1 MSETRAYVA
10 ENNVQRERLRG
21 LVTRLSDDD
30 LSRPLDAGWTIAAV
44 LGHLIFWDQRTL
56 VLIDGWKRA
65 PHGAAPRNI
74 DQHDV
79 DWIND
84 SAKALCLALPPRT
97 AARLAIAT
105 AEAVDRAVEG
115 LSDAQ
120 IAANDA
126 AGRPLNLFRAE
137 HRREHLDEIEHA
149 LTKKA
154 SGN

>member
-1 MSETRAYVA
+1 MSETRTYVA

-74 DQHDV
+74 DHHGV
-79 DWIND
+79 
-84 SAKALCLALPPRT
+84 
-97 AARLAIAT
+97 AT
-105 AEAVDRAVEG
+105 RHRDGGSRGPCGRRAVRR
-115 LSDAQ
+115 
-120 IAANDA
+120 
-126 AGRPLNLFRAE
+126 AGRGERCRRPPPQSLPGRAPTRAP
-137 HRREHLDEIEHA
+137 RRD
-149 LTKKA
+149 
-154 SGN
+154 

>member
-1 MSETRAYVA
+1 MSETRTYVA

-56 VLIDGWKRA
+56 ILIDGWRRA
-65 PHGAAPRNI
+65 PHGSPRDI
-74 DQHDV
+74 DQRDV

-97 AARLAIAT
+97 AARLAVAT

-115 LSDAQ
+115 LSDAEV
-120 IAANDA
+120 AANDA

-154 SGN
+154 RGN

>member
-65 PHGAAPRNI
+65 PHGAAR
-74 DQHDV
+74 
-79 DWIND
+79 
-84 SAKALCLALPPRT
+84 
-97 AARLAIAT
+97 
-105 AEAVDRAVEG
+105 
-115 LSDAQ
+115 
-120 IAANDA
+120 
-126 AGRPLNLFRAE
+126 
-137 HRREHLDEIEHA
+137 
-149 LTKKA
+149 
-154 SGN
+154 

>member
-1 MSETRAYVA
+1 MSGQRSYVA
-10 ENNVQRERLRG
+10 ENTAQRERLRA

-30 LSRPLDAGWTIAAV
+30 LSRPLDAGWTIAAA

-56 VLIDGWKRA
+56 VLIDGWQRA
-65 PHGAAPRNI
+65 PHGSPPNI

-120 IAANDA
+120 VAANEA

-137 HRREHLDEIEHA
+137 HRREHLDEIEGA
-149 LTKKA
+149 LKKA
-154 SGN
+154 RGN